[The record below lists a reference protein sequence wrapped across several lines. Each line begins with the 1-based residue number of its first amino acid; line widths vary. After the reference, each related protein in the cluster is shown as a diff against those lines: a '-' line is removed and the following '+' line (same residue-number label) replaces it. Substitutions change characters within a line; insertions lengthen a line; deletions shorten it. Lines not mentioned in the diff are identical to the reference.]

1 MSYAKDQ
8 LERYRKFYEITGKTI
23 FKEETEACTETE
35 NAMYERLLRQG
46 KPLPAGISQ
55 DEDDPE
61 YFVKTVRKSYEVSDM
76 TDTEVAEYLKYKELT
91 LLREQNNHLERI
103 RRLLYCGAFGFN
115 VLMVLA
121 FFGLAIEAADKGAS
135 EAVIIYFLFA
145 CVFGGISYLLFRTR
159 KE

>member
-1 MSYAKDQ
+1 MAYAKDQ
-8 LERYRKFYEITGKTI
+8 LERYRKYYEITGKTV

-46 KPLPAGISQ
+46 KSLPAGISQ
-55 DEDDPE
+55 DKDDPE

-76 TDTEVAEYLKYKELT
+76 TDAEIAEYLKYKELQ
-91 LLREQNNHLERI
+91 LMKEQNNHLEHI
-103 RRLLYCGAFGFN
+103 RRLLYCTAFGFN
-115 VLMVLA
+115 ILMVIS
-121 FFGLAIEAADKGAS
+121 FFCAAISAADSGTS
-135 EAVIIYFLFA
+135 EAVIICFLIA